1 MCTSICVWKLPRV
14 IYFGRHTYLFRLLK
28 HSQYILVDLKTAMK
42 KKKWFWVIPSSPSL
56 MDGVRLNL
64 KVWDIQSIFKLLLR
78 QGFSTLAPMA
88 SGAGSPFPGRSSP
101 KHCRLFS
108 GLTSLCPLAAS
119 RLLSLDGNS
128 PQSLQTMPIIGKL
141 LPPTLVTVLSKT
153 TVITCITNDIKK
165 DLRVFLCTYVN
176 EVHLQIEWF
185 IYQCFN
191 YQSLKIFNN
200 S

>member
-1 MCTSICVWKLPRV
+1 
-14 IYFGRHTYLFRLLK
+14 
-28 HSQYILVDLKTAMK
+28 
-42 KKKWFWVIPSSPSL
+42 

-78 QGFSTLAPMA
+78 QGFSTLAPMT
-88 SGAGSPFPGRSSP
+88 SGVGSSFPGRGSP
-101 KHCRLFS
+101 KHYRLSS
-108 GLTSLCPLAAS
+108 GITGLYPLAAS
-119 RLLSLDGNS
+119 SPLSLDGNK
-128 PQSLQTMPIIGKL
+128 QKSLQMIPNISKL
-141 LPPTLVTVLSKT
+141 LPPTLITVLTKT

-165 DLRVFLCTYVN
+165 DLWVFLCTYVN
-176 EVHLQIEWF
+176 EAHLQTEWF